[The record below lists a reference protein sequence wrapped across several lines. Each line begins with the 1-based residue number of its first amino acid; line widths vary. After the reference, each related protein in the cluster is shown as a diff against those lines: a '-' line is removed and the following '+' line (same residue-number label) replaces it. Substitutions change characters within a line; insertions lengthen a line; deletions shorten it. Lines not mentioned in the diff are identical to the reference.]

1 MTRFVTTTR
10 VDSSKV
16 LRCILGYFHSI
27 NEAIIL
33 WGYSDRLEL
42 YREELPGVLVLFHK
56 QHIHDRLLGL
66 DFLHDRQPSAGTT
79 KLVRAMHMPV
89 KKSRRSIAHH
99 VMLAIIP
106 HGSDTDAVRGIAGP

>member
-16 LRCILGYFHSI
+16 LRCILGNFHSI
-27 NEAIIL
+27 NEAMIL

-42 YREELPGVLVLFHK
+42 YREESPGVLVLFHK

-66 DFLHDRQPSAGTT
+66 DFLHDPQSSAGTT
-79 KLVRAMHMPV
+79 KHVRALYMPV
-89 KKSRRSIAHH
+89 NK
-99 VMLAIIP
+99 P
-106 HGSDTDAVRGIAGP
+106 